1 MNSRRSHY
9 SLDKIMRATYT
20 FSQRKKKWEKHES
33 YTSQVSGPLDW
44 LALGAG
50 PRDTQ
55 WGTICCVWFWFF
67 FFFFGGVQNK
77 SVGARAVHDCCPLR
91 PKHRQSH
98 YSGITKHRNP
108 PSFDLCVWILPPLK
122 SVETTP
128 LSELLVNFYQFHH
141 WAEKRIYSRHDV
153 HFANTSYS
161 RAGMLNTF

>member
-1 MNSRRSHY
+1 
-9 SLDKIMRATYT
+9 MRAT
-20 FSQRKKKWEKHES
+20 RVKC
-33 YTSQVSGPLDW
+33 
-44 LALGAG
+44 
-50 PRDTQ
+50 RDRLIGWHLVLVHVIHNGLQ
-55 WGTICCVWFWFF
+55 FVMFGFGFGFF

-141 WAEKRIYSRHDV
+141 WAEKRISSRHDV
-153 HFANTSYS
+153 HFANTLYS
-161 RAGMLNTF
+161 RAGTLNTF